1 VQSVE
6 IRRAVNATDVAQSAA
21 VEIIS
26 SLKEL
31 LSKQES
37 VHLALTG
44 GTVGIKTLEALA
56 HESEFAK
63 LGLSRIHIWWG
74 DERYVEANSPDRNAV
89 QAYEAL
95 LSKVLIPAANIHQFP
110 ATDSGLD
117 VAEAAIVFQQELT
130 DVFGVV
136 EPKMDLM
143 ILGMGPDGH
152 IASLFPG
159 VDYGSTDVVSISSS
173 PKPPSERLSF
183 SYEMINRSHKIV
195 FVVSGIDKASAIEKI
210 HTVTDCDLPA
220 ARVIA
225 TGETIWFIDE
235 AAGAAFWSC

>member
-1 VQSVE
+1 MQSVE
-6 IRRAVNATDVAQSAA
+6 IRRAINAADVAQQAA
-21 VEIIS
+21 VEIIA

-31 LSKQES
+31 LSKQET

-56 HESEFAK
+56 QEPEFA
-63 LGLSRIHIWWG
+63 GLDLNRIHVWWG
-74 DERYVEANSPDRNAV
+74 DERYVEENSADRNAV
-89 QAYEAL
+89 QANEAL
-95 LSKVLIPAANIHQFP
+95 LSKVQIPAANIHEFP
-110 ATDSGLD
+110 ATDSGLN
-117 VAEAAIVFQQELT
+117 VAQAAASFKQEMNE
-130 DVFGVV
+130 VFGAL
-136 EPKMDLM
+136 ELKMDLT

-159 VDYGSTDVVSISSS
+159 VDYGTIDVVSISSS

-183 SYEMINRSHKIV
+183 SYELINRSSKIV

-210 HTVTDCDLPA
+210 HTETDCDLPA
-220 ARVIA
+220 ARVSA

>member
-1 VQSVE
+1 VHSVE

-26 SLKEL
+26 SLKERL
-31 LSKQES
+31 AKQET

-56 HESEFAK
+56 QETEFAQ
-63 LGLSRIHIWWG
+63 LDLNRIHIWWG
-74 DERYVEANSPDRNAV
+74 DERYVEEDSADRNAI
-89 QAYEAL
+89 QANEAL
-95 LSKVLIPAANIHQFP
+95 LSKVQIPAAHIHEFP
-110 ATDSGLD
+110 ATGSGLS
-117 VAEAAIVFQQELT
+117 VAEAAIAFQQELNEL
-130 DVFGVV
+130 FGAL
-136 EPKMDLM
+136 EPKMDVM

-159 VDYGSTDVVSISSS
+159 VGYGSTDVVSINSS

-183 SYEMINRSHKIV
+183 SYEMINRSNKIV

-220 ARVIA
+220 ARVSA

>member
-6 IRRAVNATDVAQSAA
+6 IRRAVNAADVAQQAA
-21 VEIIS
+21 GEIIA

-31 LSKQES
+31 LSKQET

-56 HESEFAK
+56 QEPEFAE
-63 LGLSRIHIWWG
+63 LDLNQTHIWWG

-95 LSKVLIPAANIHQFP
+95 LSKDLIPAANVHQFP
-110 ATDSGLD
+110 ATDSGLN
-117 VAEAAIVFQQELT
+117 VAEAAIVFQQELE

-159 VDYGSTDVVSISSS
+159 VDYGSTDVVSIGSS

-210 HTVTDCDLPA
+210 HTETDCDLPA
-220 ARVIA
+220 ARVSA

>member
-6 IRRAVNATDVAQSAA
+6 IRRAVNAADVAQQAA
-21 VEIIS
+21 VEITA

-31 LSKQES
+31 LSKQET

-56 HESEFAK
+56 QEPEFA
-63 LGLSRIHIWWG
+63 GLDLKRIHFWWG
-74 DERYVEANSPDRNAV
+74 DERYVQENSADRNAR
-89 QAYEAL
+89 QANEAL
-95 LSKVLIPAANIHQFP
+95 LSKVQIPAANIHEFP
-110 ATDSGLD
+110 ATNSGLN
-117 VAEAAIVFQQELT
+117 VAEAAITFQQEID
-130 DVFGVV
+130 DVFGAL
-136 EPKMDLM
+136 EPKMNLT

-183 SYEMINRSHKIV
+183 SYELINRSGKIV

-210 HTVTDCDLPA
+210 HTETDCDLPA
-220 ARVIA
+220 ARVSA